1 MKLNWLILLIV
12 AMLSASLTY
21 MTNTADAATPNEVT
35 TPAAN
40 GMPLTDQDDDNR
52 SRHGIQGLS
61 ACPIISFASLSVG
74 KEHGRGNSGNA
85 SLFKLHAWLTCHNS
99 DVLHTLG
106 DIATPHANRIRY
118 YIYHRNLRI

>member
-1 MKLNWLILLIV
+1 MKLNWLILLII

-21 MTNTADAATPNEVT
+21 ITNTADAATPNEVT

-40 GMPLTDQDDDNR
+40 GMPATDQDDDNR

-61 ACPIISFASLSVG
+61 ACTIISFASLSVG
-74 KEHGRGNSGNA
+74 EEHGRGNSGNA

-106 DIATPHANRIRY
+106 DIATPHANRICY

>member
-1 MKLNWLILLIV
+1 MKLNWLILLII

-21 MTNTADAATPNEVT
+21 ITNTADAATPNEVT

-40 GMPLTDQDDDNR
+40 GMPATDQYDDNR

-61 ACPIISFASLSVG
+61 ACTIISFASLSVG
-74 KEHGRGNSGNA
+74 EEHGRGNSGNA

-106 DIATPHANRIRY
+106 DIATPHANRICY

>member
-1 MKLNWLILLIV
+1 MKLNWLILLII

-21 MTNTADAATPNEVT
+21 ITNTADAATPNEVT

-40 GMPLTDQDDDNR
+40 GMPATDQYDDNR
-52 SRHGIQGLS
+52 SRHGIQGLA
-61 ACPIISFASLSVG
+61 ACPIVSFAPLSG
-74 KEHGRGNSGNA
+74 GEEHGRGNSGNA